1 MIEPVD
7 VMNFLKS
14 ALLVIGVIL
23 VFQYL
28 FPPLYLINDK
38 NRAAKEK
45 KLTHILNLDNMNWKQ
60 KTKMFSIMLLG
71 CIFTYISFLIH
82 N

>member
-38 NRAAKEK
+38 NRKAKEK
-45 KLTHILNLDNMNWKQ
+45 KLTHIINLNNMSWKQ
-60 KTKMFSIMLLG
+60 KTKMFSIILLG
-71 CIFTYISFLIH
+71 CIFTYISFLI
-82 N
+82 

>member
-1 MIEPVD
+1 MIELVD

-38 NRAAKEK
+38 NRKAKEK
-45 KLTHILNLDNMNWKQ
+45 KLTHIINLNNMSWKQ
-60 KTKMFSIMLLG
+60 KTKMFSIILLG
-71 CIFTYISFLIH
+71 CIFTYISFLI
-82 N
+82 

>member
-38 NRAAKEK
+38 NRKAKEK
-45 KLTHILNLDNMNWKQ
+45 KLTHIINLNNMSWKQ
-60 KTKMFSIMLLG
+60 KTKMFSIILLG
-71 CIFTYISFLIH
+71 CIFTYISLLI
-82 N
+82 

>member
-1 MIEPVD
+1 MIELAD
-7 VMNFLKS
+7 VMSFLKI
-14 ALLVIGVIL
+14 ALFVIGVVLIFL
-23 VFQYL
+23 YI
-28 FPPLYLINDK
+28 FPPLHLINDK

-45 KLTHILNLDNMNWKQ
+45 KLTHIMNLDNMNWKQ